1 MLRRHALFTPLLA
14 AACAHA
20 GPSDDPD
27 AAFQRVA
34 ARYFRDLMELD
45 PLDASA
51 IVGWPRYE
59 GRMEVTIAPAAV
71 ANTKVLFQRV
81 ARELLAAR
89 IDALNPAN
97 RLSHELLSWEV
108 NQAIDGLKFPTHLM
122 PINQFGGVPMTLANM
137 GSGDQ
142 AQPLKTPADYANYF
156 KRLKRLPEFNRQ
168 AIANMT
174 QGMQQGYTAP
184 RALIDTA
191 LVAFSALA
199 EPALEKSPF
208 AQALS
213 VMPASFTREQRER
226 ITAELYQVFTQ
237 RIQPSMLSLLAFLQ
251 GPYRSACRTSAGLCA
266 LPDGAA
272 WYAHLVR
279 LHTGTGYTPTQIHYL
294 GLSEVD
300 RIRGAI
306 AKVQKHYGFA
316 GSVTQFLQWH
326 ANEPRFRPHA
336 TWQQVVKAYEELNA
350 RIVPQLPRY
359 FGRQPK
365 GALQLR
371 VMPELL
377 RESASPYYN
386 PPSADGQRPG
396 IFFIGAPSGPGKFN
410 SSVMTSLMLH
420 EGQPGHHYQIS
431 LQQELDLPDFRR
443 YGYSTAYGEGWAL
456 YAETLGHELG
466 LYADPNQLLGHLKFE
481 LLRAV
486 RLVADT
492 GLHSRGWTREQTMR
506 YMTDTE
512 GCSETDARQATE
524 RYMAVPGQALGY
536 KIGALQFQAL
546 RQRAKEKL
554 GERFSL
560 AAYHDLVLSQGTVTM
575 KVLERLVDAWIAG
588 GDQANAGAARKT

>member
-1 MLRRHALFTPLLA
+1 
-14 AACAHA
+14 
-20 GPSDDPD
+20 
-27 AAFQRVA
+27 
-34 ARYFRDLMELD
+34 
-45 PLDASA
+45 
-51 IVGWPRYE
+51 
-59 GRMEVTIAPAAV
+59 
-71 ANTKVLFQRV
+71 
-81 ARELLAAR
+81 
-89 IDALNPAN
+89 
-97 RLSHELLSWEV
+97 
-108 NQAIDGLKFPTHLM
+108 
-122 PINQFGGVPMTLANM
+122 MTLANM
-137 GSGDQ
+137 GAGDQ

-199 EPALEKSPF
+199 EPAFEKSPF
-208 AQALS
+208 AQSLS
-213 VMPASFTREQRER
+213 VMPESFTREQRER
-226 ITAELYQVFTQ
+226 ITAELYLLFSEH
-237 RIQPSMLSLLAFLQ
+237 IQPSMQRLLAFLQ
-251 GPYRSACRTSAGLCA
+251 GPYRAACRTSAGLGA

-279 LHTGTGYTPTQIHYL
+279 LHTTTDYTPTQIHYL

-300 RIRGAI
+300 RIRGEI
-306 AKVQKHYGFA
+306 AKVQKHYGFE

-336 TWQQVVKAYEELNA
+336 TWEQVVKAYEDLNA

-365 GALQLR
+365 QTLQLR
-371 VMPELL
+371 VMPALL

-396 IFFIGAPSGPGKFN
+396 MFFIGAPGGPGQFN

-431 LQQELDLPDFRR
+431 LQQELELPDFRR

-456 YAETLGHELG
+456 YAETLGHEMG
-466 LYADPNQLLGHLKFE
+466 LYADPNQRLGHLKFE

-486 RLVADT
+486 RLVTDT
-492 GLHSRGWTREQTMR
+492 GLHARGWSREQTMR
-506 YMTDTE
+506 YMIDTE
-512 GCSETDARQATE
+512 GCSEANARQATE
-524 RYMAVPGQALGY
+524 RYMALPGQALGY
-536 KIGALQFQAL
+536 KVGALQFQAL
-546 RQRAKEKL
+546 RERAKGKL

-575 KVLERLVDAWIAG
+575 KVLERLVDAWVAG
-588 GDQANAGAARKT
+588 GDQANAGTPRKI